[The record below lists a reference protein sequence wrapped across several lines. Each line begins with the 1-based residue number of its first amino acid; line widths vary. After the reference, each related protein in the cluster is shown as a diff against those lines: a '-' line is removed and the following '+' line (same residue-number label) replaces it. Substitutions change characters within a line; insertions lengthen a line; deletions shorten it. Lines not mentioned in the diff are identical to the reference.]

1 MRLPALFSGIHP
13 ARPTKEHPMSST
25 SVKRSLG
32 ALPLLYPLPVLLV
45 ATYDAEGKPN
55 AMAAAWG
62 GICGSDPLSL
72 TVSVRPERWTHDALL
87 ARKAFTVC
95 IASESM
101 AAGADY
107 MGMASGRRYDKFAVA
122 GFTPVKA
129 EKVDAPY
136 IAESPVVLECS
147 LTQSIRLGV
156 HTMMIGAI
164 LDVKANEDCL
174 DPSGVFPDIAK
185 VAPLVYDSGSRRY
198 HTVGQ
203 PVGAAFSLG
212 KALLK
217 QE

>member
-1 MRLPALFSGIHP
+1 MTAMK
-13 ARPTKEHPMSST
+13 T
-25 SVKRSLG
+25 KRSLG
-32 ALPLLYPLPVLLV
+32 AHPLLYPLPVLLV
-45 ATYDAEGKPN
+45 ATYDAAGKPN
-55 AMAAAWG
+55 VMAAAWG

-101 AAGADY
+101 AASADY
-107 MGMASGRRYDKFAVA
+107 VGIASGRRYDKFPVA

-136 IAESPVVLECS
+136 IAECPVILECS
-147 LTQSIRLGV
+147 LTQTVSLGV

-174 DPSGVFPDIAK
+174 DPTGTHPDIFK
-185 VAPLVYDSGSRRY
+185 VSPLIFDSGSRSY
-198 HTVGQ
+198 YNVGQ
-203 PVGAAFSLG
+203 LVAPAFSVG

-217 QE
+217 KED